1 MGEQMQEILAEME
14 KRCTDLDLIS
24 ATVHCGCMGLPQEL
38 IDHIMQMLHDD
49 RWALKACSLT
59 CKTMFASTRHF
70 IHQTLQ
76 LTRRND
82 QSVLPPGGV
91 SQYKQWGHHELSL
104 CFLSHMGK
112 RDLLKYTRR
121 VHIWMPRG
129 FVPDVLLP
137 HLHHFQS
144 LDHVHTLIIDHH
156 EAASWTIDGSTFF
169 VHFYSTLTSLA
180 LRRPVGNHRLL
191 LQFALQ
197 FPNLENLSLELLE
210 EQTGENLTLPIPT
223 YRSPH
228 PRGHLRLAGVDTV
241 RPWPTDLVQKLPN
254 GVNFRSI
261 ELEDFRGDRAQQ
273 VLDACAHTIESVRI
287 VGCSARQLLSP
298 L

>member
-1 MGEQMQEILAEME
+1 MSDPFPRGNTA
-14 KRCTDLDLIS
+14 
-24 ATVHCGCMGLPQEL
+24 
-38 IDHIMQMLHDD
+38 
-49 RWALKACSLT
+49 RWG
-59 CKTMFASTRHF
+59 
-70 IHQTLQ
+70 
-76 LTRRND
+76 
-82 QSVLPPGGV
+82 GGV
-91 SQYKQWGHHELSL
+91 E
-104 CFLSHMGK
+104 
-112 RDLLKYTRR
+112 
-121 VHIWMPRG
+121 PG
-129 FVPDVLLP
+129 FVPLAGSRCNHWLSVGPFVVLPLVP
-137 HLHHFQS
+137 VQL
-144 LDHVHTLIIDHH
+144 
-156 EAASWTIDGSTFF
+156 AASWTIDGSTFF
-169 VHFYSTLTSLA
+169 VHFYSTLTSFA

-197 FPNLENLSLELLE
+197 FPNLKNLSLELLE

-261 ELEDFRGDRAQQ
+261 KLEDFRGDRAQQ